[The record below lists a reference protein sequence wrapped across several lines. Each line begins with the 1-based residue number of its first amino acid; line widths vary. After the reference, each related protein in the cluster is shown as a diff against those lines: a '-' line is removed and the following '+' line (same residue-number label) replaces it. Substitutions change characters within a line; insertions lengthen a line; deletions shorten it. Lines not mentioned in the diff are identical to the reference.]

1 MYKKKFI
8 FRLFFILLFSIL
20 LFYSNVFASD
30 EKSYTISPRT
40 GFKIENETLVVSI
53 SDYDQMLSAE
63 LYKLE
68 SNYYVKQEIDLN
80 KSDSKKWY
88 FKINNITDG
97 SKYQLIS
104 KDTANNYCLSQ
115 FEIITKTDKFGNKV
129 FSLNNSP
136 RVYIDSDKINKRTD
150 NKGIVAKKIDLIIQD
165 NNGIASV
172 KIDKENYDLGN
183 QLSKTDVKIPLRLDS
198 GENYHKFELEITD
211 KSGMLKREYLMLSRK
226 SDTPVVKV
234 QTNSIFTSLS
244 VNSNKTNLTIQDVNG
259 INIDKVNI
267 FQRTSKSDNWKSAKI
282 ESKKQTS
289 KTRLDYTLS
298 GTEYLRIEAID
309 EAGKSHISTYN
320 PAESDMNPRIKILG
334 SSDGKSTRRS
344 DRKGFI
350 ASDKKLKIQ
359 VTDWGGMS
367 LSNNGKAS
375 IKIVKNGTTIKLTDE
390 DVNYSNNKTVVTYTF
405 KLDGDQDQ
413 FDIIATDKNGNF
425 QRESIL
431 VTTSNNTALEY
442 MTISPK
448 ITIYNKNTKNAYAS
462 VTTKYSNLN
471 LVNVRNSDNKIIK
484 TYKNINSKNLKIYL
498 KDLGVTNETISI
510 TAHDEKSNAAYK
522 KIKVNVNESNT
533 ISVIDSPKITK
544 LSGSIHSD
552 KKYYNSD
559 VKLRLR
565 EYYGE
570 IKTVK
575 VNGTTIKG
583 KNSSLGVISYKNT
596 QNKIIDITLDR
607 STSTKKYNVE
617 VINTDGMVFR
627 ENVKILKEKTE
638 TKREKL
644 IRIAKT
650 KLGAPYTQA
659 TNLRTGPNTFDCSG
673 FVYYLHKQIGITVPT
688 HTAAYTSSWDKYI
701 VSWNNIQP
709 GDTVFYYP
717 QSYVQEGVQ
726 GHVAIYL
733 GNDQVIESTS
743 DPGTGKVVIRGNA
756 RARFQKVYRFIQ
768 D

>member
-8 FRLFFILLFSIL
+8 FRLFFILLFSIIL
-20 LFYSNVFASD
+20 LHSNVFAAD
-30 EKSYTISPRT
+30 GKSYTINPRT
-40 GFKIENETLVVSI
+40 GFKIENGTLVVTV
-53 SDYDQMLSAE
+53 SDYDQMNSAE

-68 SNYYVKQEIDLN
+68 GEAYVEQKIDLN
-80 KSDSKKWY
+80 KSDSKKWS
-88 FKINNITDG
+88 FKINNITEG
-97 SKYQLIS
+97 SKYQLIAR
-104 KDTANNYCLSQ
+104 DTANNYCLSQ
-115 FEIITKTDKFGNKV
+115 FEIILKTDESGNKV
-129 FSLNNSP
+129 FSLDNSP
-136 RVYIDSDKINKRTD
+136 RVYIDTEKVTKRTD
-150 NKGIVAKKIDLIIQD
+150 KKGIVATEINLIIQD

-172 KIDKENYDLGN
+172 KIDKEKYDLGN
-183 QLSKTDVKIPLRLDS
+183 QLNKAKVKIPLKLAS
-198 GENYHKFELEITD
+198 GENYHKFELEIKD
-211 KSGMLKREYLMLSRK
+211 KSGMLKREYVMLSK
-226 SDTPVVKV
+226 EADTPVVKI
-234 QTNSIFTSLS
+234 QTNSVYTSLS
-244 VNSNKTNLTIQDVNG
+244 TNSNKTNLTIQDVNG
-259 INIDKVNI
+259 INLDNVKL
-267 FQRTSKSDNWKSAKI
+267 FQRTSKSDDWKSAKI

-289 KTRLDYTLS
+289 ETRLDYTLS
-298 GTEYLRIEAID
+298 GTEYLRIEATD

-344 DRKGFI
+344 DKKGFI

-359 VTDWGGMS
+359 ITDWGGMS

-375 IKIVKNGTTIKLTDE
+375 IKIIRNGTTTKLTDK

-405 KLDGDQDQ
+405 KLVGDQDQ

-431 VTTSNNTALEY
+431 VTTKNNTALEY

-448 ITIYNKNTKNAYAS
+448 ITIYNKDTKNAYAS
-462 VTTKYSNLN
+462 VTTKYSNLD

-484 TYKNINSKNLKIYL
+484 TYRNINSKNLKIYL
-498 KDLGVTNETISI
+498 KDLGVTNGTISI
-510 TAHDEKSNAAYK
+510 TAHDEKDNAAYK
-522 KIKVNVNESNT
+522 KLKMNTNESNI
-533 ISVIDSPKITK
+533 ISVVDSPKITK
-544 LSGSIHSD
+544 LSGSINSD

-575 VNGTTIKG
+575 INDKVIKG
-583 KNSSLGVISYKNT
+583 KNSSLGVTSYKNT

-607 STSTKKYNVE
+607 TTSTKKYNVE

-627 ENVKILKEKTE
+627 ENVKILKEETE

-659 TNLRTGPNTFDCSG
+659 ANLRTGPNTFDCSG

-688 HTAAYTSSWDKYI
+688 HTAAYTSAWDKYI
-701 VSWNNIQP
+701 ISWNNIQP